1 METTR
6 QNKIARLLQKDLS
19 DIFQTELR
27 NAFGKVMVTIT
38 TVRVSSDLSVA
49 KIYVSIFGVNEKDA
63 VLKKITEHTK
73 DIRRSLGNK
82 VKNQLRIIPNLEF
95 FIDDSLDYLE
105 NIENLLKQ

>member
-6 QNKIARLLQKDLS
+6 QNKIARLLQKDLR

-38 TVRVSSDLSVA
+38 TVRVSPDLSVA
-49 KIYVSIFGVNEKDA
+49 KIYVSIFGVNEKEA